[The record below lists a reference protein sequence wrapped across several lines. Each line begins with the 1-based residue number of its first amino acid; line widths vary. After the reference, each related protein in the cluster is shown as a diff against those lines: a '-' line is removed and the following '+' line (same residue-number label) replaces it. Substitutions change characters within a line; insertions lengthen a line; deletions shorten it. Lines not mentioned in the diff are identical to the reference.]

1 MIEAIRL
8 RAAQMWRT
16 HRERVAEKKAAKLA
30 ESHIAASQLHGHT
43 TRFFLLHL
51 PATATILA
59 AFVEVYWAIL
69 FCIEATG
76 RVDSNLDYSAGTAT
90 ATAFSW
96 DFAFAAHVP
105 VLLGLMAATVPIII
119 YSMVWLPMQFA
130 LRGSGLWKRGT
141 LIAVGLAANL
151 LVIVSG
157 TVVMNSNR
165 QDHVREA
172 LVTEQ
177 RGDAGRAALVA
188 RHAAIKARWDT
199 LTEGT
204 TLQAQAARAGVAG
217 WDAYIAT
224 ARQQAAAGT
233 ISAARLALIERARG
247 SAVAAEAYQHQM
259 DDMTGQIAAAA
270 PAAATAAHVE
280 DTTGAPLDQFAQQVG
295 VWRPVFVAIICS
307 AIGVLSSWWV
317 LAMLEGMNP
326 RDVLR
331 SGWADEAHRIEDKR
345 DEPKGEV
352 QPMVPPRQ
360 RRKVYNA
367 ETGEEETFVQG
378 HFRKTGKKKKRAD
391 GTMAEEMEYVPPRP
405 EDEKA
410 AVAVDGGDDG
420 LRSAG
425 VVSHEVD
432 QFADGALDASQRP
445 PSVDAVKD
453 DEQQDGAHHESE
465 EQTANDNPVDHS
477 EPSESEDDLAAF
489 MVDDAPQTDVS
500 SEQPETE
507 PNSEPGEA
515 VAASEADDAEPYNDA
530 EIGQD
535 TQEDTLHDDDLPVAP
550 RALLPAAASAAAE

>member
-259 DDMTGQIAAAA
+259 DEMTGQIAAAA